1 MIGTNPNLGWKKA
14 AIGNRQC
21 VAVVYIWITFKMKSR
36 AITVGKKKSG
46 WKKTQ
51 CWKSCKLQKKKKK
64 KGGASWSFIF
74 PTQWSQGCRC
84 RTQSHGDGK
93 VSSVHLPRMALPLS
107 AETKRQLARLTLPSI
122 ELIAWLETSLG
133 IKKKKMGKKLCFCR
147 SVCCWESETQ
157 NAGTMWP
164 REPFSNQRPNTF
176 VNSPI
181 WTHEVA
187 VVVLVTVGR
196 RWLQSQQ
203 SKFAQ
208 SWPWVKPVYLQT
220 LDKNK

>member
-1 MIGTNPNLGWKKA
+1 MIGTNPNPGWKKA

-36 AITVGKKKSG
+36 AITVGKKNPAE
-46 WKKTQ
+46 KKTQ

-64 KGGASWSFIF
+64 KGGASWSFNF

-133 IKKKKMGKKLCFCR
+133 IKKKKKKWGKSCAFVVQCAAGSQKLR
-147 SVCCWESETQ
+147 TQ
-157 NAGTMWP
+157 
-164 REPFSNQRPNTF
+164 EPCDRVNLFRTKGQTHLLIVQSGLMRLQSSFLLLLADADFSLSSQSLLNRGHESNQF
-176 VNSPI
+176 I
-181 WTHEVA
+181 FK
-187 VVVLVTVGR
+187 L
-196 RWLQSQQ
+196 
-203 SKFAQ
+203 
-208 SWPWVKPVYLQT
+208 
-220 LDKNK
+220 